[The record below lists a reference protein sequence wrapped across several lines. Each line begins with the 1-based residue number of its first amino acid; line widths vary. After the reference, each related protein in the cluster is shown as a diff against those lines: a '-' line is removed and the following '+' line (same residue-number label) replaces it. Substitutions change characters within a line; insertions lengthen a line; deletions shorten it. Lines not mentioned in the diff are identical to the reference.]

1 MKIVL
6 GIVVLFVCLVLLAL
20 ALPFLVDL
28 NRYQAQY
35 LPILEEALNRKVSI
49 ERIRLVIIPRLG
61 VSLQGLTVSDDPAFG
76 SGPFASLRSLEI
88 GVKLGPLFSRR
99 VEVEEIALQDPVITV
114 IKNPQG
120 ILNIATLGKRG
131 APKAEAPG
139 SPPTARLPGEGPL
152 RILAMLAVDD
162 VSLSGGN
169 LTYSDQSTAKP
180 TEYAL
185 HNLELGLK
193 SVRLGDTPGLH
204 LATEVQPFNLRVTM
218 DGTFGPL
225 QESPDI
231 KDFDFALG
239 LGRTVFNIKGSA
251 VDGDLKLALT
261 SALIDTA
268 DLPVKLPLTKPV
280 QVHDLQLIADAKY
293 PLPEGMPIADV
304 LNVRTLKLDL
314 ALCNSVVNLKGSAL
328 AGDAKLT
335 VTAPLISSTDIP
347 LDLPLTKPFQVRDLQ
362 LIAGARYPLKEDISP
377 QEAVNVQALG
387 LALVFGSSV
396 VNLKGSALNGDLVL
410 TATSPAIN
418 TADLPVAVPL
428 KKPVEAKNLLVAAGL
443 KGKQARLDNLLLT
456 VFGGQVKSSG
466 TFTLDTRPSPFAGRV
481 SLQGIQLGPA
491 LDAVVGTDKV
501 SISGIAATE
510 VELHGRGFSLP
521 ELTHALE
528 GTGHLVVRDGRI
540 EGINVLKEVFALLK
554 AAGVKQDVS
563 NATVF
568 SKIESNLSVKG
579 GVMNVARLLIESQD
593 FQATGSGTIGF
604 DQTLN
609 LKANLSLSEDL
620 SRSAG
625 SRSPLGRR
633 ATAKGRFSVPIVI
646 TGNAQEPSFALDTA
660 AVGAKVM
667 EEVSETVNELFKG
680 TPEERRQKGKGLLR
694 QFLGN

>member
-1 MKIVL
+1 MRILL
-6 GIVVLFVCLVLLAL
+6 GTVVLIVCLALLVL

-49 ERIRLVIIPRLG
+49 ERIRLMIIPRLG
-61 VSLQGLTVSDDPAFG
+61 VRLQGLTVSDDPTFG
-76 SGPFASLRSLEI
+76 STPFASLRSLEI

-114 IKNPQG
+114 IKNSQG
-120 ILNIATLGKRG
+120 ILNISTLGKRG

-139 SPPTARLPGEGPL
+139 PPPTARSSGEGPL

-162 VSLSGGN
+162 VSLTGGK
-169 LTYSDQSTAKP
+169 LTYSDQSAAKP

-185 HNLELGLK
+185 HDLELALK

-204 LATEVQPFNLRVTM
+204 LATEVQPFNLPVTL

-225 QESPDI
+225 QETPDI

-239 LGRTVFNIKGSA
+239 LGRTAFNIKGSA
-251 VDGDLKLALT
+251 VGGNLKLALT

-293 PLPEGMPIADV
+293 PLKEGVPPREAI
-304 LNVRTLKLDL
+304 NVRTL
-314 ALCNSVVNLKGSAL
+314 GM
-328 AGDAKLT
+328 
-335 VTAPLISSTDIP
+335 
-347 LDLPLTKPFQVRDLQ
+347 
-362 LIAGARYPLKEDISP
+362 
-377 QEAVNVQALG
+377 AV
-387 LALVFGSSV
+387 VFGNSV
-396 VNLKGSALNGDLVL
+396 VNLKGSALNGDIVL
-410 TATSPAIN
+410 TATSSAIN

-428 KKPVEAKNLLVAAGL
+428 KKPVEVKNLLVAAGL

-466 TFTLDTRPSPFAGRV
+466 ALTLDTKPSPFAGRV
-481 SLQGIQLGPA
+481 SLQGIHLGPA

-501 SISGIAATE
+501 SISGTAATE
-510 VELHGRGFSLP
+510 LDLRGRGFSLP

-528 GTGHLVVRDGRI
+528 GTGHLVVRDGKI
-540 EGINVLKEVFALLK
+540 EGSNVLKEVFALLK
-554 AAGVKQDVS
+554 AVGVKQDVS

-568 SKIESNLSVKG
+568 SKIESNLSVKS
-579 GVMNVARLLIESQD
+579 GVLNVARLLIDSQD
-593 FQATGSGTIGF
+593 FQAAGGGTIGF

-609 LKANLSLSEDL
+609 FKATVSLSEDL
-620 SRSAG
+620 SRSVG
-625 SRSPLGRR
+625 GRSPVGRR
-633 ATAKGRFSVPIVI
+633 ATTKGRFSVPILI
-646 TGNAQEPSFALDTA
+646 TGTTKNPLIALDTA

-667 EEVSETVNELFKG
+667 EKVTETVNELFRG
-680 TPEERRQKGKGLLR
+680 PPEEGRQKGKGLLQ
-694 QFLGN
+694 QFLGK